1 MMSDEVVVFD
11 TVTLLTALH
20 LVLPAASRATA
31 LMVWVPL
38 VAVVVFHAREY
49 GAMVSSAP
57 TFAPSTLNC
66 TPTTPTL
73 SDALAEMV
81 TFPET
86 VAPSAG
92 AVRETVGLVVSPPV
106 VTSTFA
112 SQVAWPPAP
121 VTVAVYRVE
130 TVGETVL
137 EPALIGFMAPAPLS
151 IDPEVA
157 FVLVH
162 ESVDELPRVMEA
174 GVAVRVQEGG
184 SIVMLTNL
192 NVFGLFLRSVLL

>member
-1 MMSDEVVVFD
+1 
-11 TVTLLTALH
+11 
-20 LVLPAASRATA
+20 
-31 LMVWVPL
+31 
-38 VAVVVFHAREY
+38 
-49 GAMVSSAP
+49 
-57 TFAPSTLNC
+57 
-66 TPTTPTL
+66 
-73 SDALAEMV
+73 MV
-81 TFPET
+81 TVLET
-86 VAPSAG
+86 VEFAAG

-106 VTSTFA
+106 VTSTLALQFA
-112 SQVAWPPAP
+112 LPPAP

-162 ESVDELPRVMEA
+162 ESVDELPKVTEA